1 MVSCLQRDVLYR
13 SGWLPAKSFCGIWN
27 IFVSP
32 VLTRLKKEK
41 CVFRSEMICRVEEA
55 KHEMESRLDSQRRHM
70 VQKESVLQNE
80 IEELKVSM
88 IFWFPNPL

>member
-1 MVSCLQRDVLYR
+1 MSCTDQA
-13 SGWLPAKSFCGIWN
+13 GWLQESFVEFE
-27 IFVSP
+27 IFFFSP
-32 VLTRLKKEK
+32 MLTRLKKEK
-41 CVFRSEMICRVEEA
+41 YIFRSEMICRVEEA

-88 IFWFPNPL
+88 VFSFPNPFTAV